1 MAADQA
7 ARYEEF
13 IIESN
18 DGSKTVDLR
27 FGVISFQYF
36 EDLFSPTLTA
46 KVLVMSSGGGDVD
59 DYKGTGGKKAI
70 LQGLPIVGG
79 ERVSVK
85 LKTRIGEG
93 IDLSSN
99 PLYVG
104 GVSDISAADGNKE
117 VFTLNLVSKAAI
129 TNETARV
136 TKKYPTTQKIS
147 ESVKQIAKEFLLVD
161 LPSENLDDSKNQYGF
176 IGNLRKPFTVLTWL
190 AGKAIPASGKKD
202 STAGYFFYQTLDG
215 HYFKSIDEL
224 IKQEPYAE
232 YKEDTVSKNTLES
245 GVKDTATKIMSYAF
259 KQNTN
264 ILEKLRT
271 GAFSSHNVFFDPL
284 TFEFPQFTYKLK
296 EFAEQMEVMGEPPE
310 LPPIEAGS
318 SESLGDY
325 PTRLMTRILDRGT
338 MDPDVKVD
346 VNSDPA
352 KVQSQSIAR
361 YNLLMTQAVSVT
373 VACNSDLRAG
383 MIVKLFFKNQSFE
396 KGNEFDEHTSGLY
409 MIKELCHQFTQTD
422 SLTSMLLVRD
432 SYGRK

>member
-1 MAADQA
+1 MSADQA
-7 ARYEEF
+7 ANYEEF

-18 DGSKTVDLR
+18 DGSRDVDLR

-36 EDLFSPTLTA
+36 EDVFSPTVTA
-46 KVLVMSSGGGDVD
+46 RVLVQSSGGGDIED
-59 DYKGTGGKKAI
+59 FKGVGGTKAL
-70 LQGLPIVGG
+70 LQGLPIIGG
-79 ERVSVK
+79 ERVSIKVK
-85 LKTRIGEG
+85 TVVGDG
-93 IDLSSN
+93 IDLTED

-104 GVSDISAADGNKE
+104 GVSEIMTDGDRE
-117 VFTLNLVSKAAI
+117 LFTLNLVSRSAI
-129 TNETARV
+129 TNETSRV
-136 TKKYPTTQKIS
+136 TKKYPTTQKIDI
-147 ESVKQIAKEFLLVD
+147 SVKQIAEEFLKIE
-161 LPSENLDDSKNQYGF
+161 LPEDNIDSCKNQYGF

-232 YKEDTVSKNTLES
+232 YKEDTVQKSALES
-245 GVKDTATKIMSYAF
+245 GVKDTANKIMSYTF

-338 MDPDVKVD
+338 MDSDVKVD

-361 YNLLMTQAVSVT
+361 YNLLMTQAVQVT
-373 VACNSDLRAG
+373 VACNSDLRVG

-409 MIKELCHQFTQTD
+409 MIKELCHQFTQRD

>member
-1 MAADQA
+1 MSADQA
-7 ARYEEF
+7 ANYEEF

-18 DGSKTVDLR
+18 DGSRDVDLR

-36 EDLFSPTLTA
+36 EDVFSPTVTA
-46 KVLVMSSGGGDVD
+46 RVLVQSSGGGDIED
-59 DYKGTGGKKAI
+59 FKGVGGTKAL
-70 LQGLPIVGG
+70 LQGLPIIGG
-79 ERVSVK
+79 ERVSIKVK
-85 LKTRIGEG
+85 TVVGDG
-93 IDLSSN
+93 IDLTED

-104 GVSDISAADGNKE
+104 GVSEIMADGDRE
-117 VFTLNLVSKAAI
+117 VFTLNLVSRSAI
-129 TNETARV
+129 TNETSRV
-136 TKKYPTTQKIS
+136 TKKYPTTQKIDI
-147 ESVKQIAKEFLLVD
+147 SVKQIAEEFLKIE
-161 LPSENLDDSKNQYGF
+161 LPEDNIDSCKNQYGF

-232 YKEDTVSKNTLES
+232 YKEDTVNKSALES

-361 YNLLMTQAVSVT
+361 YNLLMTQAVQVT

-409 MIKELCHQFTQTD
+409 MIKELCHQFTQRD

>member
-1 MAADQA
+1 MSADQA
-7 ARYEEF
+7 ANYEEF

-18 DGSKTVDLR
+18 DGSRDVDLR

-36 EDLFSPTLTA
+36 EDVFSPTVTA
-46 KVLVMSSGGGDVD
+46 RVLVQSSGGGDIED
-59 DYKGTGGKKAI
+59 FKGVGGTKAL
-70 LQGLPIVGG
+70 LQGLPIIGG
-79 ERVSVK
+79 ERVSIKVK
-85 LKTRIGEG
+85 TVVGDG
-93 IDLSSN
+93 IDLTED

-104 GVSDISAADGNKE
+104 GVSEIMTDGDRE
-117 VFTLNLVSKAAI
+117 LLTLNLVSRSAI
-129 TNETARV
+129 TNETSRV
-136 TKKYPTTQKIS
+136 TKKYPTTQKIDI
-147 ESVKQIAKEFLLVD
+147 SVKQIAEEFLKIE
-161 LPSENLDDSKNQYGF
+161 LPEDNIDSCKNQYGF

-232 YKEDTVSKNTLES
+232 YKEDTVNKSALES
-245 GVKDTATKIMSYAF
+245 GVKDTANKIMSYTF

-361 YNLLMTQAVSVT
+361 YNLLMTQAVQVT
-373 VACNSDLRAG
+373 VACNSDLRVG

-409 MIKELCHQFTQTD
+409 MIKQLCHQFTQTD

>member
-1 MAADQA
+1 MSADQA
-7 ARYEEF
+7 ANYEEF

-18 DGSKTVDLR
+18 DGSRDVDLR

-36 EDLFSPTLTA
+36 EDVFSPTVTA
-46 KVLVMSSGGGDVD
+46 RVLGQSAGGGDIED
-59 DYKGTGGKKAI
+59 FKGVGGTKA
-70 LQGLPIVGG
+70 LRQGLPIIGG
-79 ERVSVK
+79 ERVSIKVK
-85 LKTRIGEG
+85 TVVGDG
-93 IDLSSN
+93 IDLTED

-104 GVSDISAADGNKE
+104 GVSEIMVDGDRE
-117 VFTLNLVSKAAI
+117 IFTLNLVSRSAI
-129 TNETARV
+129 TNETSRV
-136 TKKYPTTQKIS
+136 TKKYPTTQKIDI
-147 ESVKQIAKEFLLVD
+147 SVKQIAEEFLKIE
-161 LPSENLDDSKNQYGF
+161 LPEDNIDSCKNQYGF

-232 YKEDTVSKNTLES
+232 YKEDTVNKSALES
-245 GVKDTATKIMSYAF
+245 GVKDTATKIMSYTF

-361 YNLLMTQAVSVT
+361 YNLLMTQAVNVT

-409 MIKELCHQFTQTD
+409 MIKQLCHQFTQTD

>member
-1 MAADQA
+1 MSADQA
-7 ARYEEF
+7 ANYEEF

-18 DGSKTVDLR
+18 DGSRDVDLR

-36 EDLFSPTLTA
+36 EDVFSPTVTA
-46 KVLVMSSGGGDVD
+46 RVLVQSSGGGDIED
-59 DYKGTGGKKAI
+59 FKGVGGTKAL
-70 LQGLPIVGG
+70 LQGLPIIGG
-79 ERVSVK
+79 ERVSIKVK
-85 LKTRIGEG
+85 TVVGDG
-93 IDLSSN
+93 IDLTED

-104 GVSDISAADGNKE
+104 GVSEIMTDGDRE
-117 VFTLNLVSKAAI
+117 LFTLNLVSRSAI
-129 TNETARV
+129 TNETSRV
-136 TKKYPTTQKIS
+136 TKKYPTTQKIDI
-147 ESVKQIAKEFLLVD
+147 SVKQIAEEFLKIE
-161 LPSENLDDSKNQYGF
+161 LPEDNIDSCKNQYGF

-232 YKEDTVSKNTLES
+232 YKEDTVQKSALES
-245 GVKDTATKIMSYAF
+245 GIKDTANKIMSYTF

-361 YNLLMTQAVSVT
+361 YNLLMTQAVQVT
-373 VACNSDLRAG
+373 VACNSDLRVG

-409 MIKELCHQFTQTD
+409 MIKELCHQFTQRD

>member
-1 MAADQA
+1 MSADQA
-7 ARYEEF
+7 AKYEEF

-18 DGSKTVDLR
+18 DGSRDVDLR
-27 FGVISFQYF
+27 FGVLSFQYF
-36 EDLFSPTLTA
+36 EDVFSPTITA
-46 KVLVMSSGGGDVD
+46 RVLVQSSGGGDIED
-59 DYKGTGGKKAI
+59 FKGVGGTKAL
-70 LQGLPIVGG
+70 LQGLPIIGG
-79 ERVSVK
+79 ERVSIKVK
-85 LKTRIGEG
+85 TVVGDG
-93 IDLSSN
+93 IDLTED

-104 GVSDISAADGNKE
+104 GVSEIMVDGDRE
-117 VFTLNLVSKAAI
+117 IFTLNLVSRSAI
-129 TNETARV
+129 TNETSRV
-136 TKKYPTTQKIS
+136 TKKYATTQKIDI
-147 ESVKQIAKEFLLVD
+147 SVKQIAEEFLKIE
-161 LPSENLDDSKNQYGF
+161 LPEDNIDSCKNQYGF

-232 YKEDTVSKNTLES
+232 YKEDTVNKSTLES

-296 EFAEQMEVMGEPPE
+296 DFAEQMEVMGEPPT

-325 PTRLMTRILDRGT
+325 PTRMMTRILDRGT
-338 MDPDVKVD
+338 MDADVKVD

-361 YNLLMTQAVSVT
+361 YNLLMTQAVNVT

-409 MIKELCHQFTQTD
+409 MIKELCHQFTQGD

>member
-1 MAADQA
+1 MSADQA
-7 ARYEEF
+7 AKYEEL

-18 DGSKTVDLR
+18 DGSRSVDLR
-27 FGVISFQYF
+27 FGVLSFQYF
-36 EDLFSPTLTA
+36 EDVFSPTVTA
-46 KVLVMSSGGGDVD
+46 RVLVQSSGGGDIED
-59 DYKGTGGKKAI
+59 FKGVGGTKAL
-70 LQGLPIVGG
+70 LQGLPIIGG
-79 ERVSVK
+79 ERVSIKVK
-85 LKTRIGEG
+85 TVVGDG
-93 IDLSSN
+93 IDLTSD

-104 GVSDISAADGNKE
+104 GVSEIMSDGDRE
-117 VFTLNLVSKAAI
+117 VFTLNLVSRSAI
-129 TNETARV
+129 TNETSRV
-136 TKKYPTTQKIS
+136 TKKYPTTQKIDI
-147 ESVKQIAKEFLLVD
+147 SVKQIAEEFLKIE
-161 LPSENLDDSKNQYGF
+161 LPEDNIDSCKNQYGF

-232 YKEDTVSKNTLES
+232 YKEDAVAKTALES
-245 GVKDTATKIMSYAF
+245 GVEDTATKILSYAF

-373 VACNSDLRAG
+373 VACNSDLRVG
-383 MIVKLFFKNQSFE
+383 MIIKLFFKNQSFE

>member
-1 MAADQA
+1 MSADQA
-7 ARYEEF
+7 ANYEEF

-18 DGSKTVDLR
+18 DGSRDVDLR

-36 EDLFSPTLTA
+36 EDVFSPTVTA
-46 KVLVMSSGGGDVD
+46 RVLVQSSGGGDIED
-59 DYKGTGGKKAI
+59 FKGVGGTKAL
-70 LQGLPIVGG
+70 LQGLPIIGG
-79 ERVSVK
+79 ERVSIKVK
-85 LKTRIGEG
+85 TVVGDG
-93 IDLSSN
+93 IDLTED

-104 GVSDISAADGNKE
+104 GVSEIMTDGDRE
-117 VFTLNLVSKAAI
+117 LFTLNLVSRSAI
-129 TNETARV
+129 TNETSRV
-136 TKKYPTTQKIS
+136 TKKYPTTQKIDI
-147 ESVKQIAKEFLLVD
+147 SVKQIAEEFLKIE
-161 LPSENLDDSKNQYGF
+161 LPEDNIDSCKNQYGF

-232 YKEDTVSKNTLES
+232 YKEDTVQKSALES
-245 GVKDTATKIMSYAF
+245 GIKDTANKIMSYTF

-338 MDPDVKVD
+338 MDSDVKVD

-361 YNLLMTQAVSVT
+361 YNLLMTQAVQVT
-373 VACNSDLRAG
+373 VACNSDLRVG

-409 MIKELCHQFTQTD
+409 MIKELCHQFTQRD

>member
-1 MAADQA
+1 MSADQA
-7 ARYEEF
+7 ANYEEF

-18 DGSKTVDLR
+18 DGSRDVDLR

-36 EDLFSPTLTA
+36 EDVFSPTVTA
-46 KVLVMSSGGGDVD
+46 RVLVQSSGGGDIED
-59 DYKGTGGKKAI
+59 FKGVGGTKAL
-70 LQGLPIVGG
+70 LQGLPIIGG
-79 ERVSVK
+79 ERVSIKVK
-85 LKTRIGEG
+85 TVVGDG
-93 IDLSSN
+93 IDLTED

-104 GVSDISAADGNKE
+104 GVSEIMTDGDRE
-117 VFTLNLVSKAAI
+117 LFTLNLVSRSAI
-129 TNETARV
+129 TNETSRV
-136 TKKYPTTQKIS
+136 TKKYPTTQKIDI
-147 ESVKQIAKEFLLVD
+147 SVKQIAEEFLKIE
-161 LPSENLDDSKNQYGF
+161 LPEDNIDSCKNQYGF

-232 YKEDTVSKNTLES
+232 YKEDTVAKSALES
-245 GVKDTATKIMSYAF
+245 GVKETATKIMSYTF

-338 MDPDVKVD
+338 MDSDVKVD

-361 YNLLMTQAVSVT
+361 YNLLMTQAVQVT
-373 VACNSDLRAG
+373 VACNSDLRVG

>member
-1 MAADQA
+1 MSADQA
-7 ARYEEF
+7 ANYEEF

-18 DGSKTVDLR
+18 DGSRDVDLR

-36 EDLFSPTLTA
+36 EDVFSPTVTA
-46 KVLVMSSGGGDVD
+46 RVLVQSSGGGDIED
-59 DYKGTGGKKAI
+59 FKGVGGTKAL
-70 LQGLPIVGG
+70 LQGLPIIGG
-79 ERVSVK
+79 ERVSIKVK
-85 LKTRIGEG
+85 TVVGDG
-93 IDLSSN
+93 IDLTED

-104 GVSDISAADGNKE
+104 GVSEIMSDGDRE
-117 VFTLNLVSKAAI
+117 VFTLNLVSRSAI
-129 TNETARV
+129 TNETSRV
-136 TKKYPTTQKIS
+136 TKKYPTTQKIDI
-147 ESVKQIAKEFLLVD
+147 SVKQIAEEFLKIE
-161 LPSENLDDSKNQYGF
+161 LPEDNIDSCKNQYGF

-232 YKEDTVSKNTLES
+232 YKEDTVQKSALES
-245 GVKDTATKIMSYAF
+245 GIKDTANKIMSYTF

-338 MDPDVKVD
+338 MDSDVKVD

-361 YNLLMTQAVSVT
+361 YNLLMTQAVQVT
-373 VACNSDLRAG
+373 VACNSDLRVG

-409 MIKELCHQFTQTD
+409 MIKELCHQFTQRD

>member
-1 MAADQA
+1 MSADQA
-7 ARYEEF
+7 ANYEEF

-18 DGSKTVDLR
+18 DGSRDVDLR

-36 EDLFSPTLTA
+36 EDVFSPTVTA
-46 KVLVMSSGGGDVD
+46 RVLVQSSGGGDIED
-59 DYKGTGGKKAI
+59 FKGVGGTKAL
-70 LQGLPIVGG
+70 LQGLPIIGG
-79 ERVSVK
+79 ERVSIKVK
-85 LKTRIGEG
+85 TVVGDG
-93 IDLSSN
+93 IDLTED

-104 GVSDISAADGNKE
+104 GVSEIMADGDRE
-117 VFTLNLVSKAAI
+117 LFTLNLVSRSAI
-129 TNETARV
+129 TNETSRV
-136 TKKYPTTQKIS
+136 TKKYPTTQKIDI
-147 ESVKQIAKEFLLVD
+147 SVKQIAEEFLKIE
-161 LPSENLDDSKNQYGF
+161 LPEDNIDSCKNQYGF

-232 YKEDTVSKNTLES
+232 YKEDTVQKSALES
-245 GVKDTATKIMSYAF
+245 GVKDTANKIMSYTF

-361 YNLLMTQAVSVT
+361 YNLLMTQAVQVT

-409 MIKELCHQFTQTD
+409 MIKELCHQFTQRD

>member
-1 MAADQA
+1 MSADQA
-7 ARYEEF
+7 ANYEEF

-18 DGSKTVDLR
+18 DGSRDVDLR

-36 EDLFSPTLTA
+36 EDVFSPTVTA
-46 KVLVMSSGGGDVD
+46 RVLVQSSGGGDIED
-59 DYKGTGGKKAI
+59 FKGVGGTKAL
-70 LQGLPIVGG
+70 LQGLPIIGG
-79 ERVSVK
+79 ERVSIKVK
-85 LKTRIGEG
+85 TVVGDG
-93 IDLSSN
+93 IDLTED

-104 GVSDISAADGNKE
+104 GVSEIMADGDRE
-117 VFTLNLVSKAAI
+117 VFTLNLVSRSAI
-129 TNETARV
+129 TNETSRV
-136 TKKYPTTQKIS
+136 TKKYPTTQKIDI
-147 ESVKQIAKEFLLVD
+147 SVKQIAEEFLKIE
-161 LPSENLDDSKNQYGF
+161 LPEDNIDSCKNQYGF

-232 YKEDTVSKNTLES
+232 YKEDTVQKSALES
-245 GVKDTATKIMSYAF
+245 GVKDTANKIMSYTF

-361 YNLLMTQAVSVT
+361 YNLLMTQAVQVT
-373 VACNSDLRAG
+373 VACNSDLRVG

-409 MIKELCHQFTQTD
+409 MIKELCHQFTQRD

>member
-1 MAADQA
+1 MSADQA
-7 ARYEEF
+7 ANYEEF

-18 DGSKTVDLR
+18 DGSRDVDLR

-36 EDLFSPTLTA
+36 EDVFSPTVTA
-46 KVLVMSSGGGDVD
+46 RVLVQSSGGGDIED
-59 DYKGTGGKKAI
+59 FKGVGGTKAL
-70 LQGLPIVGG
+70 LQGLPIIGG
-79 ERVSVK
+79 ERVSIKVK
-85 LKTRIGEG
+85 TVVGDG
-93 IDLSSN
+93 IDLTED

-104 GVSDISAADGNKE
+104 GVSEIMTDGDRE
-117 VFTLNLVSKAAI
+117 LFTLNLVSRSAI
-129 TNETARV
+129 TNETSRV
-136 TKKYPTTQKIS
+136 TKKYPTTQKIDI
-147 ESVKQIAKEFLLVD
+147 SVKQIAEEFLKIE
-161 LPSENLDDSKNQYGF
+161 LPEDNIDSCKNQYGY

-232 YKEDTVSKNTLES
+232 YKEDTVAKSALES

-271 GAFSSHNVFFDPL
+271 GSFSSHNVFFDPL

-296 EFAEQMEVMGEPPE
+296 DFAEQMEVMGEPPE

-361 YNLLMTQAVSVT
+361 YNLLMTQAVNVT

-409 MIKELCHQFTQTD
+409 MIKELCHQFTQRD

>member
-1 MAADQA
+1 MSADQA
-7 ARYEEF
+7 ANYEEF

-18 DGSKTVDLR
+18 DGSRDVDLR

-36 EDLFSPTLTA
+36 EDVFSPTVTA
-46 KVLVMSSGGGDVD
+46 RVLVQSSGGGDIED
-59 DYKGTGGKKAI
+59 FKGVGGTKAL
-70 LQGLPIVGG
+70 LQGLPIIGG
-79 ERVSVK
+79 ERVSIKVK
-85 LKTRIGEG
+85 TVVGDG
-93 IDLSSN
+93 IDLTSD

-104 GVSDISAADGNKE
+104 GVSEIMVDGDRE
-117 VFTLNLVSKAAI
+117 IFTLNLVSRSAI
-129 TNETARV
+129 TNETSRV
-136 TKKYPTTQKIS
+136 TKKYPTTQKIDI
-147 ESVKQIAKEFLLVD
+147 SVKQIAEEFLKIE
-161 LPSENLDDSKNQYGF
+161 LPEDNIDSCKNQYGF

-232 YKEDTVSKNTLES
+232 YKEDTVQKSALES
-245 GVKDTATKIMSYAF
+245 GVKDTANKIMSYTF

-361 YNLLMTQAVSVT
+361 YNLLMTQAVQVT

>member
-1 MAADQA
+1 MSADQA
-7 ARYEEF
+7 ANYEEF

-18 DGSKTVDLR
+18 DGSRDVDLR

-36 EDLFSPTLTA
+36 EDVFSPTVTA
-46 KVLVMSSGGGDVD
+46 RVLVQSSGGGDIED
-59 DYKGTGGKKAI
+59 FKGVGGTKAL
-70 LQGLPIVGG
+70 LQGLPIIGG
-79 ERVSVK
+79 ERVSIKVK
-85 LKTRIGEG
+85 TVVGDG
-93 IDLSSN
+93 IDLTED

-104 GVSDISAADGNKE
+104 GVSEIMTDGDRE
-117 VFTLNLVSKAAI
+117 LFTLNLVSRSAI
-129 TNETARV
+129 TNETSRV
-136 TKKYPTTQKIS
+136 TKKYPTTQKIDI
-147 ESVKQIAKEFLLVD
+147 SVKQIAEEFLKIE
-161 LPSENLDDSKNQYGF
+161 LPEDNIDSCKNQYGF

-232 YKEDTVSKNTLES
+232 YKEDTVNKSALES
-245 GVKDTATKIMSYAF
+245 GVKDTATKIMSYTF

-361 YNLLMTQAVSVT
+361 YNLLMTQAVQVT
-373 VACNSDLRAG
+373 VACNSDLRVG

-409 MIKELCHQFTQTD
+409 MIKQLCHQFTQTD

>member
-1 MAADQA
+1 MSADQA
-7 ARYEEF
+7 ANYEEF

-18 DGSKTVDLR
+18 DGSRDVDLR

-36 EDLFSPTLTA
+36 EDVFSPTVTA
-46 KVLVMSSGGGDVD
+46 RVLVQSSGGGDIED
-59 DYKGTGGKKAI
+59 FKGVGGTKAL
-70 LQGLPIVGG
+70 LQGLPIIGG
-79 ERVSVK
+79 ERVSIKVK
-85 LKTRIGEG
+85 TVVGDG
-93 IDLSSN
+93 IDLTED

-104 GVSDISAADGNKE
+104 GVSEIMTDGDRE
-117 VFTLNLVSKAAI
+117 LFTLNLVSRSAI
-129 TNETARV
+129 TNETSRV
-136 TKKYPTTQKIS
+136 TKKYPTTQKIDI
-147 ESVKQIAKEFLLVD
+147 SVKQIAEEFLKIE
-161 LPSENLDDSKNQYGF
+161 LPEDNIDSCKNQYGF

-232 YKEDTVSKNTLES
+232 YKEDTVAKSALES
-245 GVKDTATKIMSYAF
+245 GVKETATKIMSYTF

-338 MDPDVKVD
+338 MDSDVKVD

-361 YNLLMTQAVSVT
+361 YNLLMTQAVQVT

-409 MIKELCHQFTQTD
+409 MIKELCHQFTQRD

>member
-1 MAADQA
+1 MSADQA
-7 ARYEEF
+7 ANYEEF

-18 DGSKTVDLR
+18 DGSRDVDLR

-36 EDLFSPTLTA
+36 EDVFSPTVTA
-46 KVLVMSSGGGDVD
+46 RVLVQSSGGGDIED
-59 DYKGTGGKKAI
+59 FKGVGGTKAL
-70 LQGLPIVGG
+70 LQGLPIIGG
-79 ERVSVK
+79 ERVSIKVK
-85 LKTRIGEG
+85 TVVGDG
-93 IDLSSN
+93 IDLTED

-104 GVSDISAADGNKE
+104 GVSEIMTDGNRE
-117 VFTLNLVSKAAI
+117 IFTLNLVSRSAI
-129 TNETARV
+129 TNETSRV
-136 TKKYPTTQKIS
+136 TKKYPTTQKIDI
-147 ESVKQIAKEFLLVD
+147 SVKQIAEEFLKIE
-161 LPSENLDDSKNQYGF
+161 LPEDNIDSCKNQYGF

-232 YKEDTVSKNTLES
+232 YKEDTVQKSALES
-245 GVKDTATKIMSYAF
+245 GVKDTANKIMSYTF

-361 YNLLMTQAVSVT
+361 YNLLMTQAVQVT
-373 VACNSDLRAG
+373 VACNSDLRVG

-409 MIKELCHQFTQTD
+409 MIKELCHQFTQRD

>member
-85 LKTRIGEG
+85 LKTRIGDG

-147 ESVKQIAKEFLLVD
+147 ESVKQIAKEFLLVE

-190 AGKAIPASGKKD
+190 AAKAQI
-202 STAGYFFYQTLDG
+202 F
-215 HYFKSIDEL
+215 
-224 IKQEPYAE
+224 
-232 YKEDTVSKNTLES
+232 
-245 GVKDTATKIMSYAF
+245 
-259 KQNTN
+259 
-264 ILEKLRT
+264 
-271 GAFSSHNVFFDPL
+271 
-284 TFEFPQFTYKLK
+284 
-296 EFAEQMEVMGEPPE
+296 
-310 LPPIEAGS
+310 
-318 SESLGDY
+318 
-325 PTRLMTRILDRGT
+325 
-338 MDPDVKVD
+338 
-346 VNSDPA
+346 
-352 KVQSQSIAR
+352 
-361 YNLLMTQAVSVT
+361 
-373 VACNSDLRAG
+373 
-383 MIVKLFFKNQSFE
+383 
-396 KGNEFDEHTSGLY
+396 
-409 MIKELCHQFTQTD
+409 
-422 SLTSMLLVRD
+422 
-432 SYGRK
+432 

>member
-1 MAADQA
+1 MSADQA
-7 ARYEEF
+7 AKYEEF

-18 DGSKTVDLR
+18 DGSRDVDLR
-27 FGVISFQYF
+27 FGVLSFQYF
-36 EDLFSPTLTA
+36 EDVFSPTVTA
-46 KVLVMSSGGGDVD
+46 RVLVQSSGGGDIED
-59 DYKGTGGKKAI
+59 FKGVGGTKAL
-70 LQGLPIVGG
+70 LQGLPIIGG
-79 ERVSVK
+79 ERVSIKVK
-85 LKTRIGEG
+85 TVVGDG
-93 IDLSSN
+93 IDLTSD

-104 GVSDISAADGNKE
+104 GVSEIMTDNDRE
-117 VFTLNLVSKAAI
+117 VFTLNLVSRSAI
-129 TNETARV
+129 TNETSRV
-136 TKKYPTTQKIS
+136 TKKYPTTQKIDI
-147 ESVKQIAKEFLLVD
+147 SVKQIAEEFLKIE
-161 LPSENLDDSKNQYGF
+161 LPEDNIDSCKNQYGF

-232 YKEDTVSKNTLES
+232 YKEDTVNKSALES
-245 GVKDTATKIMSYAF
+245 GVKDTATKIMSYTF

-361 YNLLMTQAVSVT
+361 YNLLMTQAVQVT
-373 VACNSDLRAG
+373 VACNSDLRVG
-383 MIVKLFFKNQSFE
+383 MIIKLFFKNQSFE

>member
-1 MAADQA
+1 MSADQA
-7 ARYEEF
+7 ANYEEF

-18 DGSKTVDLR
+18 DGSRDVDLR

-36 EDLFSPTLTA
+36 EDVFSPTVTA
-46 KVLVMSSGGGDVD
+46 RVLVQSSGGGDIED
-59 DYKGTGGKKAI
+59 FKGVGGTKAL
-70 LQGLPIVGG
+70 LQGLPIIGG
-79 ERVSVK
+79 ERVSIKVK
-85 LKTRIGEG
+85 TVVGDG
-93 IDLSSN
+93 IDLTED

-104 GVSDISAADGNKE
+104 GVSEIMTDGDRE
-117 VFTLNLVSKAAI
+117 LFTLNLVSRSAI
-129 TNETARV
+129 TNETSRV
-136 TKKYPTTQKIS
+136 TKKYPTTQKIDI
-147 ESVKQIAKEFLLVD
+147 SVKQIAEEFLKIE
-161 LPSENLDDSKNQYGF
+161 LPEDNIDSCKNQYGF

-232 YKEDTVSKNTLES
+232 YKEDTVQKSALES
-245 GVKDTATKIMSYAF
+245 GIKDTANKIMSYTF

-296 EFAEQMEVMGEPPE
+296 DFAEQMEVMGEPPE

-338 MDPDVKVD
+338 MDSDVKVD

-361 YNLLMTQAVSVT
+361 YNLLMTQAVQVT
-373 VACNSDLRAG
+373 VACNSDLRVG

-409 MIKELCHQFTQTD
+409 MIKELCHQFTQRD

>member
-1 MAADQA
+1 MSADQA
-7 ARYEEF
+7 ANYEEF

-18 DGSKTVDLR
+18 DGSRDVDLR

-36 EDLFSPTLTA
+36 EDVFSPTVTA
-46 KVLVMSSGGGDVD
+46 RVLVQSSGGGDIED
-59 DYKGTGGKKAI
+59 FKGVGGTKAL
-70 LQGLPIVGG
+70 LQGLPIIGG
-79 ERVSVK
+79 ERVSIKVK
-85 LKTRIGEG
+85 TVVGDG
-93 IDLSSN
+93 IDLTED

-104 GVSDISAADGNKE
+104 GVSEIMTDGDRE
-117 VFTLNLVSKAAI
+117 LFTLNLVSRSAI
-129 TNETARV
+129 TNETSRV
-136 TKKYPTTQKIS
+136 TKKYPTTQKIDI
-147 ESVKQIAKEFLLVD
+147 SVKQIAEEFLKIE
-161 LPSENLDDSKNQYGF
+161 LPEDNIDSCKNQYGF

-232 YKEDTVSKNTLES
+232 YKEDTVQKSALES
-245 GVKDTATKIMSYAF
+245 GIKDTANKIMSYTF

-361 YNLLMTQAVSVT
+361 YNLLMTQAVNVT
-373 VACNSDLRAG
+373 VACNSDLRVG

-409 MIKELCHQFTQTD
+409 MIKELCHQFTQRD

>member
-1 MAADQA
+1 MSADQA
-7 ARYEEF
+7 AKYEEF

-18 DGSKTVDLR
+18 DGSRDVDLR
-27 FGVISFQYF
+27 FGVLSFQYF
-36 EDLFSPTLTA
+36 EDVFSPTITA
-46 KVLVMSSGGGDVD
+46 RVLVQSSGGGDIED
-59 DYKGTGGKKAI
+59 FKGVGGTKAL
-70 LQGLPIVGG
+70 LQGLPVIGG
-79 ERVSVK
+79 ERVSIKVK
-85 LKTRIGEG
+85 NVVGDG
-93 IDLSSN
+93 IDLTED

-104 GVSDISAADGNKE
+104 GVSEIMADGDRE
-117 VFTLNLVSKAAI
+117 VFTLNLVSRSAI
-129 TNETARV
+129 TNETSRV
-136 TKKYPTTQKIS
+136 TKKYPTTQKIDI
-147 ESVKQIAKEFLLVD
+147 SVKQIAEEFLKIE
-161 LPSENLDDSKNQYGF
+161 LPEDNIDSCKNQYGF

-232 YKEDTVSKNTLES
+232 YKEDTVNKSTLES
-245 GVKDTATKIMSYAF
+245 GVKDTATKIMSYTF

-296 EFAEQMEVMGEPPE
+296 DFAEQMEVMGEPPE

-361 YNLLMTQAVSVT
+361 YNLLMTQAVNVT

-409 MIKELCHQFTQTD
+409 MIKELCHQFTQRD

>member
-1 MAADQA
+1 MSADQA
-7 ARYEEF
+7 ANYEEF

-18 DGSKTVDLR
+18 DGSRDVDLR

-36 EDLFSPTLTA
+36 EDVFSPTVTA
-46 KVLVMSSGGGDVD
+46 RVLVQSSGGGDIED
-59 DYKGTGGKKAI
+59 FKGVGGTKAL
-70 LQGLPIVGG
+70 LQGLPIIGG
-79 ERVSVK
+79 ERVSIKVK
-85 LKTRIGEG
+85 TVVGDG
-93 IDLSSN
+93 IDLTED

-104 GVSDISAADGNKE
+104 GVSEIMSDGDRE
-117 VFTLNLVSKAAI
+117 VFTLNLVSRSAI
-129 TNETARV
+129 TNETSRV
-136 TKKYPTTQKIS
+136 TKKYPTTQKIDI
-147 ESVKQIAKEFLLVD
+147 SVKQIAEEFLKIE
-161 LPSENLDDSKNQYGF
+161 LPEDNIDSCKNQYGF

-232 YKEDTVSKNTLES
+232 YKEDTVQKSALES
-245 GVKDTATKIMSYAF
+245 GIKDTANKIMSYTF

-361 YNLLMTQAVSVT
+361 YNLLMTQAVQVT

-409 MIKELCHQFTQTD
+409 MIKELCHQFTQRD

>member
-1 MAADQA
+1 MSADQA
-7 ARYEEF
+7 ANYEEF

-18 DGSKTVDLR
+18 DGSRDVDLR

-36 EDLFSPTLTA
+36 EDVFSPTVTA
-46 KVLVMSSGGGDVD
+46 RVLVQSSGGGDIED
-59 DYKGTGGKKAI
+59 FKGVGGTKAL
-70 LQGLPIVGG
+70 LQGLPIIGG
-79 ERVSVK
+79 ERVSIKVK
-85 LKTRIGEG
+85 TVVGDG
-93 IDLSSN
+93 IDLTED

-104 GVSDISAADGNKE
+104 GVSEIMTDGDRE
-117 VFTLNLVSKAAI
+117 LFTLNLVSRSAI
-129 TNETARV
+129 TNETSRV
-136 TKKYPTTQKIS
+136 TKKYPTTQKIDI
-147 ESVKQIAKEFLLVD
+147 SVKQIAEEFLKIE
-161 LPSENLDDSKNQYGF
+161 LPEDNIDSCKNQYGF

-232 YKEDTVSKNTLES
+232 YKEDTVQKNALES
-245 GVKDTATKIMSYAF
+245 GVEETATKIMSYTF

-361 YNLLMTQAVSVT
+361 YNLLMTQAVQVT